1 VCRDFEISEEI
12 HAAVIPEEYPVR
24 GDFTLV
30 AAGGALAAHPTFTSE
45 FRIKLDLSPGSWAA
59 VRARLEEQDR
69 FAKCGMALDPE
80 KVVRQLRELAGNGF
94 KVKVPARIFRTIVL
108 PADLAETVTVARHEV
123 GVAITRNALQVSRDL
138 LWYSATVGLRLPAE
152 LRGQVA
158 RSGPVPAPAPV
169 ALLHAA
175 PLEGHADREAGAHRD

>member
-1 VCRDFEISEEI
+1 
-12 HAAVIPEEYPVR
+12 
-24 GDFTLV
+24 
-30 AAGGALAAHPTFTSE
+30 
-45 FRIKLDLSPGSWAA
+45 
-59 VRARLEEQDR
+59 
-69 FAKCGMALDPE
+69 MALDPE
-80 KVVRQLRELAGNGF
+80 NVVRQLRELAGNGF